1 VSRLAP
7 RLSRRR
13 AALPAAAI
21 AVALTF
27 GLSACNTPGG
37 TSAAMHT
44 SVVQIAERA
53 AAGDYVG
60 ALAELALLDRDVAAA
75 LDAGR
80 IDTAREQEI
89 RAAMELVRADLEAA
103 LAAATSPTPAP
114 AEGDDEG
121 DGDEGDDEGNS
132 GNGNGGNSGNGGNNG
147 NGNGNGNSGGSGSGE
162 STAPATTE
170 PPATVI
176 PDTETPDPDAPVT
189 DAPEGS
195 GDG

>member
-1 VSRLAP
+1 MSRLTRP
-7 RLSRRR
+7 R
-13 AALPAAAI
+13 AALSAAAI

-27 GLSACNTPGG
+27 GLSACNTAED

-53 AAGDYVG
+53 AAGDYSG

-103 LAAATSPTPAP
+103 EIATTPTPTP
-114 AEGDDEG
+114 EPEPTDDGDDDD
-121 DGDEGDDEGNS
+121 DGNQGE
-132 GNGNGGNSGNGGNNG
+132 GNGGGDDNKDSGKDDDKGNGKGN
-147 NGNGNGNSGGSGSGE
+147 
-162 STAPATTE
+162 
-170 PPATVI
+170 
-176 PDTETPDPDAPVT
+176 D
-189 DAPEGS
+189 
-195 GDG
+195 

>member
-7 RLSRRR
+7 RLTRRR
-13 AALPAAAI
+13 AVLPAAAI

-27 GLSACNTPGG
+27 GLSACNTAGD

-53 AAGDYVG
+53 AAGDYSG
-60 ALAELALLDRDVAAA
+60 ALAELALLDRDVAVA

-80 IDTAREQEI
+80 IDTTREQEI
-89 RAAMELVRADLEAA
+89 RAAMELVRADLEEA
-103 LAAATSPTPAP
+103 LAAVTSPTPAP
-114 AEGDDEG
+114 ADGDGDGEDDEG
-121 DGDEGDDEGNS
+121 DDDGNN
-132 GNGNGGNSGNGGNNG
+132 GNGNGGNSGNGGN
-147 NGNGNGNSGGSGSGE
+147 GNGNGNSDGSGSGD

-170 PPATVI
+170 PPATVT
-176 PDTETPDPDAPVT
+176 PDTETPATDAPVT
-189 DAPEGS
+189 DAPENS

>member
-1 VSRLAP
+1 MSRLAP

-13 AALPAAAI
+13 AALPAVVI

-27 GLSACNTPGG
+27 GLSGCNTPGD

-53 AAGDYVG
+53 AAGDYAG

-75 LDAGR
+75 LAAGR

-114 AEGDDEG
+114 ADGDDKGDEGEEGDDEN
-121 DGDEGDDEGNS
+121 NS

-147 NGNGNGNSGGSGSGE
+147 NGNGNSNGSGSGE
-162 STAPATTE
+162 TTAPATTE

-176 PDTETPDPDAPVT
+176 PDAETPDPDAPVT